1 MYLVISDLK
10 EQNVFLSEKVVEL
23 EEIIANN
30 SDKLMIYDEYFEK
43 IHKSYE
49 SNKKYIENLIN
60 RSDSINKN
68 SRNKFQNEH
77 EQRSIDKI
85 DNLIQIKDK
94 SDDFIVESS
103 FDINGSKRNKKHI
116 LELDILKRKLNSYD
130 CVEIIQNLKKINTA
144 LDVSYYNIS
153 LYQK

>member
-60 RSDSINKN
+60 RSDHTSKN
-68 SRNKFQNEH
+68 ILNA
-77 EQRSIDKI
+77 
-85 DNLIQIKDK
+85 
-94 SDDFIVESS
+94 SD
-103 FDINGSKRNKKHI
+103 
-116 LELDILKRKLNSYD
+116 SYHG
-130 CVEIIQNLKKINTA
+130 IA
-144 LDVSYYNIS
+144 HPS
-153 LYQK
+153 

>member
-30 SDKLMIYDEYFEK
+30 SDKLMIYDDYFEK
-43 IHKSYE
+43 IHKTYE
-49 SNKKYIENLIN
+49 ANKKYIENLVN
-60 RSDSINKN
+60 STDSINKKN
-68 SRNKFQNEH
+68 QYKSQNEH
-77 EQRSIDKI
+77 EQRSINNI

-94 SDDFIVESS
+94 SDDLIVESN
-103 FDINGSKRNKKHI
+103 FDISNLKRNKKHL

-130 CVEIIQNLKKINTA
+130 CIEIIQNLKKINTA
-144 LDVSYYNIS
+144 LDVSLYNNS